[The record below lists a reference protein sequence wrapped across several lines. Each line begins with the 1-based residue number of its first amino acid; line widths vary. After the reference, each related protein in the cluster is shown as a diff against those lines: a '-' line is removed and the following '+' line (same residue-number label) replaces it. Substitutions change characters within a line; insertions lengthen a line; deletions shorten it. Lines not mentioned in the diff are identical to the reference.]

1 VLALNDFS
9 FEFAGRYLFKN
20 ASWHIKPNEK
30 IGLVGLN
37 GTGKSTLLRL
47 ISGDYELREGTL
59 SKPSDLRIGFLNQDL
74 LSMDIGDCV
83 RDVVLSGRDDL
94 VYLEQ
99 EINRLIEKIEV
110 EYDDVTM
117 QRLADAQERFGA
129 LGGYEWHA
137 EGDKILEGLGF
148 PTSSLTRSLREF
160 SGGWRMRAMLG
171 KLLLQAPDLLL
182 LDEPTNHLDLP
193 TIQWLEDYLS
203 NYEGTYVI
211 VSHDPYFLDRT
222 VNRIAEVAHQQVF
235 HYKGNYNEFLEQ
247 KEERDA
253 LMMRKY
259 ENQQDFIRQQMKF
272 ISRFRAKAS
281 KATAVQSRVKMLD
294 KIEKIEVRQDE
305 KRDFDI
311 RFNIRVTPGKVIADL
326 RDVTKSYGDLEILK
340 PSVGQILRGD
350 KIALVGANGK
360 GKSTLLR
367 MVHGSEPCGGEIEQ
381 GWNVESAFFAQH
393 QLEAL
398 DLKNDLLMELG
409 TVSAEYTDW
418 ELRTILGC
426 FLFTGD
432 EVFKKVK
439 VLSGGEKSRLALAK
453 TLITQSNFLLLDE
466 PTNHLDMFSTSVLA
480 ESLID
485 YAGSCLFVSHD
496 RTFISKVAN
505 KIWWIEDGILREYPG
520 TYEEY
525 NEWLS
530 TRKVEDLRLAKLDD
544 GKKKVVTVA
553 AAQPEPV
560 VASTTKSYSKN
571 ELKKVEDAMNAKE
584 AEMLAL
590 AEEKTA
596 LEIQLHAPEVASDFN
611 QVARITEQYESVNA
625 AHAMAKEEY
634 EGLFESWM
642 LMQES

>member
-1 VLALNDFS
+1 M
-9 FEFAGRYLFKN
+9 
-20 ASWHIKPNEK
+20 
-30 IGLVGLN
+30 GLN

-560 VASTTKSYSKN
+560 MASTTKSYSKN

-584 AEMLAL
+584 VEMLAL

>member
-1 VLALNDFS
+1 
-9 FEFAGRYLFKN
+9 
-20 ASWHIKPNEK
+20 
-30 IGLVGLN
+30 
-37 GTGKSTLLRL
+37 
-47 ISGDYELREGTL
+47 
-59 SKPSDLRIGFLNQDL
+59 
-74 LSMDIGDCV
+74 
-83 RDVVLSGRDDL
+83 
-94 VYLEQ
+94 
-99 EINRLIEKIEV
+99 
-110 EYDDVTM
+110 
-117 QRLADAQERFGA
+117 
-129 LGGYEWHA
+129 
-137 EGDKILEGLGF
+137 
-148 PTSSLTRSLREF
+148 
-160 SGGWRMRAMLG
+160 MRAMLG

-193 TIQWLEDYLS
+193 TIQWLEEYLA

-259 ENQQDFIRQQMKF
+259 ENQQDYIRQQMKF

-305 KRDFDI
+305 RKDFDI

-326 RDVTKSYGDLEILK
+326 KDVTKSYDELEILK
-340 PSVGQILRGD
+340 PSQAQILRGD

-360 GKSTLLR
+360 GKSTVLR
-367 MVHGSEPCGGEIEQ
+367 MVHGSEPSGGLIEQ

-398 DLKNDLLMELG
+398 NLKNDLLSELS

-418 ELRTILGC
+418 ELRTVLGC

-466 PTNHLDMFSTSVLA
+466 PTNHLDMFSTAVLA

-505 KIWWIEDGILREYPG
+505 KIWWIEDGVLREYPG

-525 NEWLS
+525 KEWNS
-530 TRKVEDLRLAKLDD
+530 VRMAEDMRLAKLDD
-544 GKKKVVTVA
+544 GKKKGGNQSNSSQAKSA
-553 AAQPEPV
+553 APAAMINPAAI
-560 VASTTKSYSKN
+560 ASDKGNKSYSKN
-571 ELKKVEDAMNAKE
+571 EIKKVEDAMNAKE
-584 AEMLAL
+584 LEMNAL
-590 AEEKTA
+590 GEKRSA
-596 LEIQLHAPEVASDFN
+596 FEKQLHDPSVASDFEK
-611 QVARITEQYESVNA
+611 VAGITKDYDLINAQYLVVKAAYES
-625 AHAMAKEEY
+625 
-634 EGLFESWM
+634 LFEEWM